1 MVLDLD
7 PREIRVVYVDV
18 HQGRRL
24 SRRIAQGEARADS
37 YHHVGG
43 LHYIIELV
51 HLLSLA
57 TRAETGAIRQW
68 MAVRNGPLATAG
80 RNHWYACRLGQLDEG
95 LFRIGARDSAA
106 GVYQGRTRSGDD
118 LSGLPKV
125 FRAGHNS
132 GDTGGTPQRD
142 LLPLHSGL
150 GRHLDQNGTGTAC
163 THLPERLEHG
173 IWYFPRSECLPL
185 PLGHGAHRARLVRDL
200 MNGPQ
205 VLADCAARDLAGN
218 EEHGRGARV
227 RVSQAGSGIVETR
240 ARNHERYPR
249 FSSRACIA
257 VGHVCRGLLM
267 PGRDHADARLVPK
280 RGDDPVD
287 LDARDSEDDLD
298 AFSDE

>member
-1 MVLDLD
+1 M
-7 PREIRVVYVDV
+7 PSEKRVPN
-18 HQGRRL
+18 
-24 SRRIAQGEARADS
+24 S

-43 LHYIIELV
+43 LHYIVELV

-57 TRAETGAIRQW
+57 TRAETGAVRQW

-118 LSGLPKV
+118 LGSLPKV
-125 FRAGHNS
+125 FRAGHDS
-132 GDTGGTPQRD
+132 GDTGGIPQRN
-142 LLPLHSGL
+142 LLSLHPGL
-150 GRHLDQNGTGTAC
+150 GRHLYQNGTWTAC
-163 THLPERLEHG
+163 THLSERFEHG
-173 IWYFPRSECLPL
+173 IRYFPGSERLPL
-185 PLGHGAHRARLVRDL
+185 PLGHGAHRARLIRDL
-200 MNGPQ
+200 MSGPE

-240 ARNHERYPR
+240 ARNHDRYPR
-249 FSSRACIA
+249 FSRRACIA
-257 VGHVCRGLLM
+257 VGHVCRGLFV
-267 PGRDHADARLVPK
+267 PCGDHANARLVPQ

-287 LDARDSEDDLD
+287 LYARDPEYDLD
-298 AFSDE
+298 AFSDK